1 MKKWNIVAMAA
12 VIAIAAVTFHAYAAD
27 KLKVGFI
34 YVGPIGDL
42 GWSYQ
47 HDLGRKAMEKAL
59 GDKVETTFL
68 ENVPEGPDAERS
80 IEQLARTGH
89 KLIFTTSFGF
99 MDATLKVANKY
110 PNVFFE
116 HATGFKRAKN
126 MSTYAARFYEGRYIQ
141 GQIAGKMSKPNIIGY
156 IVSFPIP
163 EVISNI
169 NATMLGAQSVNPN
182 MKFKIIWVN
191 SWFDPGKEAD
201 AAKALIDQGAD
212 ILTQH
217 TDSPAATQ
225 IAEQRGIHSFGQS
238 SDMIKFGPKAQLTAD
253 TDYWG
258 GYYTKRAKDVL
269 EGKWK
274 SEDTWG
280 GLDSGMV
287 VMAPYTNMP
296 DDVKKMAMDTRSR
309 DQGRHVASVQV
320 PDHRSG
326 RQDRRVQGRRP
337 SRSRPD
343 PEHELLRQRHRR
355 QDPGQVSPSSRSTN
369 TNGRALC
376 PATFWFASCEAFDVG
391 NKNVAPKGR

>member
-1 MKKWNIVAMAA
+1 MNKRITLAA
-12 VIAIAAVTFHAYAAD
+12 VAAGTIALAALSFHATAAPE
-27 KLKVGFI
+27 KLNVGFI
-34 YVGPIGDL
+34 GVGPIGDL
-42 GWSYQ
+42 GWTYQ
-47 HDLGRKAMEKAL
+47 HEVGRQAMQKAL
-59 GDKVETTFL
+59 GDQVESVFI
-68 ENVPEGPDAERS
+68 ENVAEGADAERA

-99 MDATLKVANKY
+99 MEPTLKVAAKY

-126 MSTYAARFYEGRYIQ
+126 VSTYAARFYEGRYIQ
-141 GQIAGKMSKPNIIGY
+141 GQIAAKMSKTGVIGY

-163 EVISNI
+163 EVISGI
-169 NATMLGAQSVNPN
+169 NATMLGAQTVNPN
-182 MKFKIIWVN
+182 IKVKIIWVN
-191 SWFDPGKEAD
+191 SWFDPPKEAD

-238 SDMIKFGPKAQLTAD
+238 SDMIKFGPHAQLTAN

-258 GYYTKRAKDVL
+258 GYYTRRAKDVL
-269 EGKWK
+269 DGKWQ

-296 DDVKKMAMDTRSR
+296 DDVKKMAMATEAAIKAGTLHPFKCPIV
-309 DQGRHVASVQV
+309 DQDGKTVECKGGSHLDNGQILSMNFYVKGIDDRV
-320 PDHRSG
+320 PG
-326 RQDRRVQGRRP
+326 
-337 SRSRPD
+337 
-343 PEHELLRQRHRR
+343 
-355 QDPGQVSPSSRSTN
+355 
-369 TNGRALC
+369 
-376 PATFWFASCEAFDVG
+376 
-391 NKNVAPKGR
+391 K